1 MINNRRPRDDYK
13 YSVDMVGMSSA
24 GIGQVSVDGKYYLVF
39 VPPSSSMAI
48 TSPLGS
54 PLPAFEEVVFYA
66 NCLAYDH
73 ELPTYIRPVVGKRK
87 ALIKPVGEG
96 RSKII
101 NDSYYDCLNMAYTS
115 ICDIRFGPLGYVN
128 FRYPGFSTPVDIPYT
143 KRYGS
148 VAKELS
154 LYGMGLRQLDPLSE
168 YSCYYRVLESI
179 TNSNG
184 KEWIKENIGR
194 IKIYDFGFLELKQEM
209 SWEKRGINIFSVY
222 KKRAISRL
230 AELIVKLKGK
240 DIAAYFYNENRC
252 GIVHGKTSIKV
263 YDFGP
268 TIEEIA
274 KDLYILKLL
283 ARIAIE
289 DKAKFTGRK

>member
-1 MINNRRPRDDYK
+1 
-13 YSVDMVGMSSA
+13 
-24 GIGQVSVDGKYYLVF
+24 
-39 VPPSSSMAI
+39 
-48 TSPLGS
+48 
-54 PLPAFEEVVFYA
+54 
-66 NCLAYDH
+66 
-73 ELPTYIRPVVGKRK
+73 
-87 ALIKPVGEG
+87 
-96 RSKII
+96 
-101 NDSYYDCLNMAYTS
+101 
-115 ICDIRFGPLGYVN
+115 
-128 FRYPGFSTPVDIPYT
+128 
-143 KRYGS
+143 
-148 VAKELS
+148 
-154 LYGMGLRQLDPLSE
+154 
-168 YSCYYRVLESI
+168 
-179 TNSNG
+179 
-184 KEWIKENIGR
+184 NIGR